1 MNMSKLIF
9 EVQKIVFI
17 VNGTADKAQH
27 ALISFKDA
35 FAQRTCVRFSL
46 DGSRLSEADT
56 PTATSHSLFQPIVS
70 LGCLKSE
77 NNDDC

>member
-1 MNMSKLIF
+1 MSKLTF

-17 VNGTADKAQH
+17 VNGTADKAQY

-35 FAQRTCVRFSL
+35 FTQRTCVRFSF

-56 PTATSHSLFQPIVS
+56 SHSLYQPIVS